1 MAAIRRSALFFSTVG
16 AFVVAALI
24 PASVYAAVEQAPS
37 SLPVLSYDLASYAPA
52 PAHSDEAAP
61 AETQVAD
68 VDQASLTC
76 MAKVVHHES
85 RGQPRKGMLAVAQ
98 TLLNRVKAGGRFGD
112 SVCGVAS
119 QPGQYFKIAAYHPNT
134 ESADW
139 QAAVDVS
146 RDALRGTA
154 EDAAQGALFFHAGY
168 AKPNTF
174 FRSRQKVAAI
184 GGQVFYR

>member
-37 SLPVLSYDLASYAPA
+37 SLPVLSYDLASYSPSSAQAEPA
-52 PAHSDEAAP
+52 AADVQT
-61 AETQVAD
+61 AE

-98 TLLNRVKAGGRFGD
+98 TLINRVKAGGRFGD

-119 QPGQYFKIAAYHPNT
+119 KPGQYFKIAAYHPN
-134 ESADW
+134 EGSSDW
-139 QAAVDVS
+139 QQAVDVS
-146 RDALRGTA
+146 RDALSGKA

-174 FRSRQKVAAI
+174 FRSRQRVAAI